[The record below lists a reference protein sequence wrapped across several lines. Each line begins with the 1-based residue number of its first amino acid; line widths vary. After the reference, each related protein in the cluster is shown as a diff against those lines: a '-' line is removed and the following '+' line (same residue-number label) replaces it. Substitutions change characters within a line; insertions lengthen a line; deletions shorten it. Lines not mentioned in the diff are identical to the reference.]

1 MKTFEVK
8 LYDSSGTF
16 KKQIN
21 PTNITSQISFSEEL
35 NGGQGNLNMDIVWD
49 MDDFVCSDI
58 VEIREV
64 DTENRAISATYTG
77 VIEEIGVKEY
87 KTTEVL
93 NLSILGIFHSWMT

>member
-35 NGGQGNLNMDIVWD
+35 NGGQGNLNMDIV
-49 MDDFVCSDI
+49 
-58 VEIREV
+58 
-64 DTENRAISATYTG
+64 
-77 VIEEIGVKEY
+77 
-87 KTTEVL
+87 
-93 NLSILGIFHSWMT
+93 